1 MGVDLDTFDIGAIDE
16 GGYYVKFHLYNKDSD
31 FKWTLVVVYG
41 PTQNP

>member
-16 GGYYVKFHLYNKDSD
+16 GGYYMKFHLYKKDSD

-41 PTQNP
+41 PAQNP